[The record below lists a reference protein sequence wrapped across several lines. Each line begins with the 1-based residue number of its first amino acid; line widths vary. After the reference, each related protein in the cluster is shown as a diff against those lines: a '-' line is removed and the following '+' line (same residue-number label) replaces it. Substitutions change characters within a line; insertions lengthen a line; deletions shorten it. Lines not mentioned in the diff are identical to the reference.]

1 VSQSQLGPTFDA
13 TAGTALSETNLQRAR
28 DRMKVQRIR
37 AEERWLRLLWLLA
50 GPGVIVML
58 AENDGPSIVCTPR
71 RERHTVSVFP
81 DLVGK

>member
-1 VSQSQLGPTFDA
+1 
-13 TAGTALSETNLQRAR
+13 
-28 DRMKVQRIR
+28 MKVQRIR

-58 AENDGPSIVCTPR
+58 AENDGPSIVCMPR